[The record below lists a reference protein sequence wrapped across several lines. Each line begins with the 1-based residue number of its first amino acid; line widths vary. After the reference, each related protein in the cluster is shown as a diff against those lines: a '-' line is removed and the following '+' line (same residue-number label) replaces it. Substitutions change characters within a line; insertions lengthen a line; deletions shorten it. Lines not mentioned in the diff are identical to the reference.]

1 MFQPQRSEFPQPVP
15 RGVADPHPVSARRTR
30 GRASADPEW
39 RRLLTHGINLPARI
53 LPPGT
58 PPPA

>member
-1 MFQPQRSEFPQPVP
+1 
-15 RGVADPHPVSARRTR
+15 VADPHPVSARRTR